1 MKRTPSTRRDDSPHQ
16 QRHRTSPSHPTT
28 GHEITMQ
35 VVERH
40 EGPQYTI
47 TIPRPI
53 AQAMGYK
60 KGDILRLSIQKGN
73 IVLSPVPTKE

>member
-1 MKRTPSTRRDDSPHQ
+1 
-16 QRHRTSPSHPTT
+16 
-28 GHEITMQ
+28 MQ